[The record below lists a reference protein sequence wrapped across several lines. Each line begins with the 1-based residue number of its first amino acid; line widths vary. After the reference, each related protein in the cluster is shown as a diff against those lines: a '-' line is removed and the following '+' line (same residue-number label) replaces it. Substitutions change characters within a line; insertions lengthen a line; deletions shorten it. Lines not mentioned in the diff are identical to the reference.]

1 MQQVHFRGQVR
12 ASLGWLTT
20 VFFESTAAKHLPNI
34 GCFETNTEINQSKG
48 PSALVGCLDDILI
61 TITLIS
67 VLQSRSMRPPALFF
81 FFFSRLI
88 WVFKVLYVSLLVL
101 ESIFLCL
108 QKYATG
114 LLVQLELNLQIGL
127 SNMGI
132 FNNIKTSNP

>member
-1 MQQVHFRGQVR
+1 MQQVHFSGQVR

-34 GCFETNTEINQSKG
+34 GCFETNTEINQSKD

-81 FFFSRLI
+81 FFFSKINLGI
-88 WVFKVLYVSLLVL
+88 QGPLCF
-101 ESIFLCL
+101 SISFRINFSMSAKICHWDFGT
-108 QKYATG
+108 A
-114 LLVQLELNLQIGL
+114 
-127 SNMGI
+127 
-132 FNNIKTSNP
+132 

>member
-1 MQQVHFRGQVR
+1 
-12 ASLGWLTT
+12 
-20 VFFESTAAKHLPNI
+20 
-34 GCFETNTEINQSKG
+34 
-48 PSALVGCLDDILI
+48 
-61 TITLIS
+61 
-67 VLQSRSMRPPALFF
+67 MRPPALFF
-81 FFFSRLI
+81 FFFPRLI